1 MAIYGIVTKM
11 RNLVTKR
18 FKKEIKWVKFLWFI
32 RHFA

>member
-18 FKKEIKWVKFLWFI
+18 FKKEIKWMKFLYGLF
-32 RHFA
+32 